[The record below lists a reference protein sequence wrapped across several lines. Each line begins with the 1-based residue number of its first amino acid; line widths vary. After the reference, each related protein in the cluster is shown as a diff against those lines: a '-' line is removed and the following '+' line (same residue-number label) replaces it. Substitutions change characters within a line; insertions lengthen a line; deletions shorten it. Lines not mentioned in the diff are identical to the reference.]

1 MGVTSVNFAS
11 DAVLP
16 PSCRTPRRHARSRPS
31 TAFARNIPHAVDKLA
46 AVAIIDNMRAELI
59 TDFKDVTPEGGL
71 MQMVIWRVPEPVP
84 PSTHGFKYR
93 LAYVLDGVR
102 VVGFD
107 NERGKG
113 DHCHLDGVERP
124 YTFTSLD
131 QLVEDF
137 IAEVA
142 KRRAT

>member
-1 MGVTSVNFAS
+1 
-11 DAVLP
+11 
-16 PSCRTPRRHARSRPS
+16 
-31 TAFARNIPHAVDKLA
+31 
-46 AVAIIDNMRAELI
+46 MRAELI
-59 TDFKDVTPEGGL
+59 TDYKDVTPEGGFI
-71 MQMVIWRVPEPVP
+71 QMVIWRVPEPVP

-93 LAYVLDGVR
+93 LVYVLDGVR
-102 VVGFD
+102 VAGFD

-113 DHCHLDGVERP
+113 DHCHLDGAERP

-142 KRRAT
+142 KRRTA